1 MPILLTLWNH
11 PLSRL
16 LLLLLNWLLLML
28 LLLIELLKNGL
39 FGDWKVN
46 EFPRLLLFRLFP
58 ANFDDDV
65 GNVRDAE
72 TVFVKPLS
80 TLPLP
85 KLLIFVPVITFPW
98 GVPYASGFGAC
109 AWAWLNV
116 CMLVGVIWEETKLLL
131 FVNSW
136 LLFAFGVDKT

>member
-1 MPILLTLWNH
+1 MTIWNH
-11 PLSRL
+11 PLSKL
-16 LLLLLNWLLLML
+16 LL
-28 LLLIELLKNGL
+28 LLLIELIWLLLRNGL

-65 GNVRDAE
+65 GKVSDAE

-80 TLPLP
+80 IFPLP
-85 KLLIFVPVITFPW
+85 KLLIFVPVTTFPW
-98 GVPYASGFGAC
+98 GVPYESGFGAC

-116 CMLVGVIWEETKLLL
+116 CMLVGVIWFDTKLLL